1 MKSLSRIRLFATL
14 WDSPGK
20 NTGVGCHFLLQGLV
34 PTQGSNLGLLL
45 GRWILYH
52 WATWEAKAWMKNEL
66 LPTQRLEDMLPRRQ
80 TSGGKAEALQPQDLY
95 PVSKPEKS
103 HRKREQFKK
112 SRVVSS
118 GFQNDG
124 LILTKLNKSTA
135 GKTEQRSSHFP
146 VTYLGQ

>member
-1 MKSLSRIRLFATL
+1 
-14 WDSPGK
+14 
-20 NTGVGCHFLLQGLV
+20 
-34 PTQGSNLGLLL
+34 
-45 GRWILYH
+45 
-52 WATWEAKAWMKNEL
+52 MKNEL

-103 HRKREQFKK
+103 RRKREQFKK

>member
-1 MKSLSRIRLFATL
+1 
-14 WDSPGK
+14 
-20 NTGVGCHFLLQGLV
+20 
-34 PTQGSNLGLLL
+34 
-45 GRWILYH
+45 
-52 WATWEAKAWMKNEL
+52 
-66 LPTQRLEDMLPRRQ
+66 MLPRRQ
-80 TSGGKAEALQPQDLY
+80 TSGGKAEALQPQDLD